1 MLCLQTLHAK
11 PREENDPEKCRK
23 GPQACKTVVTGY
35 IGNDCRTKTGILLM
49 TLFGVLA
56 TSLIVCG
63 SIQIVERPS
72 ACPVDQQQRR
82 AAGLLLSRQ
91 EISID
96 SRRCSSAATEGSVV
110 F

>member
-35 IGNDCRTKTGILLM
+35 IGNDCRTKTGILRARNFTHSM
-49 TLFGVLA
+49 RVYTNSRA
-56 TSLIVCG
+56 SVCL
-63 SIQIVERPS
+63 E
-72 ACPVDQQQRR
+72 DQQQRR
-82 AAGLLLSRQ
+82 AAGLLLRRQ

-110 F
+110 L